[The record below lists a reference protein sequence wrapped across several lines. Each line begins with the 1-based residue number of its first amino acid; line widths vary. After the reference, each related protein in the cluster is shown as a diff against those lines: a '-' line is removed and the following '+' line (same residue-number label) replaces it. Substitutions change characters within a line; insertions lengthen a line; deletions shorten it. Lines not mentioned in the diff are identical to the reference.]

1 MEEIRRL
8 RREGLSISKICE
20 LTGRDR
26 GTVRKYLDPAITKP
40 VYKPRSKRQR
50 KLDPHKRYLEERLT
64 EGVWNAVIL
73 LRELRERGY
82 TGGYT
87 ILKDWLQP
95 RRESALV
102 VAVRRFETAP
112 GQQAQVDWGS
122 VGKLELEDGTQLGL
136 SGFVM
141 TLGCSRAMFAE
152 VFLDEQLPS
161 LLQAHEAGFA
171 ALGAAGMACL

>member
-82 TGGYT
+82 TGGA
-87 ILKDWLQP
+87 P
-95 RRESALV
+95 
-102 VAVRRFETAP
+102 VR
-112 GQQAQVDWGS
+112 
-122 VGKLELEDGTQLGL
+122 DGARAAGPSGLGF
-136 SGFVM
+136 G
-141 TLGCSRAMFAE
+141 G
-152 VFLDEQLPS
+152 
-161 LLQAHEAGFA
+161 EAGA
-171 ALGAAGMACL
+171 